1 MVSKRLAG
9 AYLTIDLDALAANW
23 RTLADRVAPAQC
35 AAVMKADA
43 YGIGARKAGPVL
55 AAAGCRT
62 FFVAHAGEAIAL
74 RRVLPTEAEIFVLN
88 GIPRGTETELYD
100 RRLFPVLNSLEDIAA
115 WSAAAGTGRAWPG
128 AIQVN
133 TGMVRLGLDEE
144 HVIAL
149 AGRPDLLQGV
159 DVRFWMS
166 HLACAED
173 RDDPMNRM
181 QLECFTRYR
190 ALLPAASASLA
201 NSSGTFLGPDFH
213 FDLVRPGIALYGGNP
228 TPGRPNP
235 MREVVRLAGR
245 ILQIHRVDS
254 PMAVGYGAAH
264 KIEGP
269 GRIAVVPV
277 GYADGYLRALGGRA
291 RGYIDGT
298 EVPVVGRVSMDLIT
312 LDVSALPPERC
323 SPGTLVELI
332 GGQAE
337 IDDVAARAGTISY
350 EILTSLGDR
359 YHRVYR
365 GGR

>member
-23 RTLADRVAPAQC
+23 RMLADRVAPAEC

-43 YGIGARKAGPVL
+43 YGIGVRKAGPVL

-62 FFVAHAGEAIAL
+62 FFIAHAGEAIAL

-88 GIPRGTETELYD
+88 GIPPGTEAELYE
-100 RRLFPVLNSLEDIAA
+100 RRLFPVLNSPEDIAA
-115 WSAAAGTGRAWPG
+115 WSAAAGAGPAWP
-128 AIQVN
+128 AAVQLN
-133 TGMVRLGLDEE
+133 TGMTRLGLDEDD
-144 HVIAL
+144 VATL
-149 AGRPDLLQGV
+149 AGQPDLLRGV

-173 RDDPMNRM
+173 RDDPMNRA
-181 QLECFTRYR
+181 QLDCFNRYR
-190 ALLPAASASLA
+190 ALLPAASASFA
-201 NSSGTFLGPDFH
+201 NSSGIFLGPDFH

-235 MREVVRLAGR
+235 MREVVGLSAR
-245 ILQIHRVDS
+245 ILRIHRVDS

-323 SPGTLVELI
+323 SPG
-332 GGQAE
+332 GSKPAGRFASSP
-337 IDDVAARAGTISY
+337 ARRCRTAPTRS
-350 EILTSLGDR
+350 
-359 YHRVYR
+359 
-365 GGR
+365 

>member
-9 AYLTIDLDALAANW
+9 AYLTIDLDALAENW
-23 RTLADRVAPAQC
+23 RSLADRVAPAAC
-35 AAVMKADA
+35 AAVMKANA
-43 YGIGARKAGPVL
+43 YGIGARKAAPVL

-62 FFVAHAGEAIAL
+62 FFVAHAAEAIAL
-74 RRVLPTEAEIFVLN
+74 RRVLPEAEIFVLN
-88 GIPRGTETELYD
+88 GIPRGTEAELHD
-100 RRLFPVLNSLEDIAA
+100 RRVFPVLNSLEDIAA
-115 WSAAAGTGRAWPG
+115 WSAAAGAGPAWPA
-128 AIQVN
+128 AIQIN
-133 TGMVRLGLDEE
+133 TGMIRLGLDEE
-144 HVIAL
+144 HVVTL
-149 AGRPDLLQGV
+149 AEQPDLLNGV
-159 DVRFWMS
+159 DLRFWMS

-173 RDDPMNRM
+173 RGDPMNRM
-181 QLECFTRYR
+181 QLECFKRYR
-190 ALLPAASASLA
+190 EMLPEAPASLA
-201 NSSGTFLGPDFH
+201 NSSGIFLGSDFH
-213 FDLVRPGIALYGGNP
+213 VDLVRPGIALYGGNP
-228 TPGRPNP
+228 TPGSPNP
-235 MREVVRLAGR
+235 MRKVVSLAGR

-291 RGYIDGT
+291 CAYIDGT
-298 EVPVVGRVSMDLIT
+298 KVPVVGRVSMDLIT

-337 IDDVAARAGTISY
+337 IDDVAANAGTISY